1 MAWGDKTQVDA
12 KDILGMTPDELKTNL
27 GKIDAVETKMTEFS
41 THQENTAKTLTALME
56 KIEAMTPKSKSDD
69 AALDFLTD
77 PEGSINTR
85 VAPWEKQTLD
95 NTIMLQH
102 RTARE
107 TNPRDFERWGT
118 EIVQK
123 MGELSAPQ
131 QADPRVWNAMVL
143 MVRGMHAGE
152 IEKDGAT
159 GKFAYLEPVAA
170 GLRPD
175 PKTTDGLS
183 NAEREMVKTLAP
195 FGMSAEKYNRG
206 KQRLV
211 ESRAARLGRFAGV
224 EN

>member
-1 MAWGDKTQVDA
+1 MAWGDKTQVDP
-12 KDILGMTPDELKTNL
+12 KDILGMTQDEFGQRL

-41 THQENTAKTLTALME
+41 TNQETTNKTLTELMQ
-56 KIEAMTPKSKSDD
+56 KIETLSSKPKNED

-77 PEGSINTR
+77 PENAINSR
-85 VAPWEKQTLD
+85 MAPFEKQTQD
-95 NTIMLQH
+95 NTIMMMH
-102 RTARE
+102 RNTRE
-107 TNPRDFERWGT
+107 QYPRDFERWGT
-118 EIVQK
+118 EIVSK
-123 MGELSAPQ
+123 MGELNASQ
-131 QADPRVWNAMVL
+131 QCDPRVWNAMVL
-143 MVRGMHAGE
+143 MVRGLHASE

-159 GKFAYLEPVAA
+159 GKFGYLEPVSA